1 MENVTDSCKTVETG
15 VDPRL
20 HTLFRADA
28 HEIIYP
34 VENREVKNHTL
45 SRGRIGPY
53 PVWDSITV
61 RPGRL
66 YFQR

>member
-34 VENREVKNHTL
+34 V
-45 SRGRIGPY
+45 
-53 PVWDSITV
+53 
-61 RPGRL
+61 
-66 YFQR
+66 